1 MAAAQNLEI
10 TLDMVVKNQGD
21 IATLFKQVDKLNAEL
36 KELQKITGGVEAPMR
51 KMQNA
56 VRGNT
61 NAIDAVSKSAR
72 QNRQAMQM
80 AGMQIGDFA
89 TQIST
94 GSNPVQAFNQQIG
107 QLGYALTTS
116 ATPALQ
122 RVGSILAGPW
132 SIAILGATMILGPM
146 IEKLFSASE
155 AAEQLEEATDV
166 LGETQSALGDYF
178 DLSTGKID
186 DNSAATRINTQIKM
200 ANLRVTLQQL
210 QADAALFNRLNDA
223 TQFGFMANFKS
234 IFQGF
239 GEPTAVIRGDIAET
253 VTEMQGLL
261 ETVKR
266 GGEEAEVAGQKFADL
281 LSTAADL
288 DFESVGLDSGKFL
301 EAATK
306 AFSAA
311 NLEELIGKAEEAL
324 RTGNLPEQFREI
336 GRGARQA
343 REGTDQ
349 AARALGRYINKLN
362 DAANPADALRA
373 ELNYL
378 NEAYAANAKD
388 AEGAKLSTEGYRKEA
403 ERLHKSLFDLKML
416 EMDEGPLPST
426 LPTIEMPEIE
436 VPDLSDV
443 MSIEELK
450 EIEAAFESI
459 GNAVANGFKGMI
471 TGAQS
476 FGDAMKRIIQS
487 VIDELFRLY
496 VVQQIVGFVKG
507 ALGGVFGG
515 ASPSG
520 GAMVSGPAAAV
531 GGYPQM
537 NKPVLVGERGPEL
550 FVPTGSGKIVA
561 NHNLGGGGSGM
572 VINVDA
578 RGSSDPEA
586 VRQQVQQ
593 GILEA
598 APSIVAAAQNRTI
611 NTLRRPRLAGT
622 L

>member
-132 SIAILGATMILGPM
+132 SIAILGATMVLGPM
-146 IEKLFSASE
+146 VEKLFEAEE
-155 AAEQLEEATDV
+155 AADAAKKSLVEMVAALEASLMQLDDSGEILSQAQTQALKASDAIIKARKEIKRFETLLGPSGTTGEAAADREIRAALARSTKDLRDAESELAEARRVTRKALDVVGQRQLREEVEEATR
-166 LGETQSALGDYF
+166 
-178 DLSTGKID
+178 STRQGA
-186 DNSAATRINTQIKM
+186 AATREYQ
-200 ANLRVTLQQL
+200 
-210 QADAALFNRLNDA
+210 
-223 TQFGFMANFKS
+223 
-234 IFQGF
+234 
-239 GEPTAVIRGDIAET
+239 
-253 VTEMQGLL
+253 TEL
-261 ETVKR
+261 
-266 GGEEAEVAGQKFADL
+266 QKFIESQKSYIQSLKDAVNPAGAVQREIDTL
-281 LSTAADL
+281 NRIFEAGALPL
-288 DFESVGLDSGKFL
+288 DAYNARLKILQDRLDALQPPDVKKDIDEFFAG
-301 EAATK
+301 
-306 AFSAA
+306 
-311 NLEELIGKAEEAL
+311 EAL
-324 RTGNLPEQFREI
+324 RGLQLEFEPLSPELKKIIDEQDPYKNI
-336 GRGARQA
+336 
-343 REGTDQ
+343 
-349 AARALGRYINKLN
+349 K
-362 DAANPADALRA
+362 AAN
-373 ELNYL
+373 
-378 NEAYAANAKD
+378 
-388 AEGAKLSTEGYRKEA
+388 
-403 ERLHKSLFDLKML
+403 
-416 EMDEGPLPST
+416 
-426 LPTIEMPEIE
+426 
-436 VPDLSDV
+436 
-443 MSIEELK
+443 EELQRSY
-450 EIEAAFESI
+450 EAI

-476 FGDAMKRIIQS
+476 FGNAMKNIIQS

-507 ALGGVFGG
+507 ALGGIFGG